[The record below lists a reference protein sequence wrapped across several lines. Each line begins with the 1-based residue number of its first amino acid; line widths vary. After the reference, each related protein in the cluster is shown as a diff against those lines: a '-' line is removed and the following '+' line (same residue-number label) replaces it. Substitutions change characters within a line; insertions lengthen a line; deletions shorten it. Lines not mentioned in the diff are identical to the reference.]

1 MFFCE
6 EKPKKTNKLY
16 TACSAADGHKKL
28 VDIVELLAAKLK
40 TVLICSPRQR
50 NKDLNKSWSHNK
62 ISKIYAGELQVY
74 KGSAQGFILVDKE
87 AFVCT
92 VLQD

>member
-6 EKPKKTNKLY
+6 EKPENKTKLY
-16 TACSAADGHKKL
+16 TACSAADRRNKL

-50 NKDLNKSWSHNK
+50 NKDSNKS
-62 ISKIYAGELQVY
+62 
-74 KGSAQGFILVDKE
+74 
-87 AFVCT
+87 
-92 VLQD
+92 